1 MEGGGD
7 GGSDDGGT
15 APLSAQTN
23 DFTSDGYAQLMHGHP
38 PAWQVSYKLDPP
50 EPLSKIQISADVQ
63 VLYIACNS
71 AVADAS
77 VPPSVAQYAIASA

>member
-1 MEGGGD
+1 
-7 GGSDDGGT
+7 
-15 APLSAQTN
+15 
-23 DFTSDGYAQLMHGHP
+23 
-38 PAWQVSYKLDPP
+38 VSYKLDPP